1 MTAHPIFARLYG
13 RFAPAAEEVGAAA
26 HRDELLAGLTG
37 RVIEIGAGSGL
48 CFSHYPTS
56 VTEVVAIE
64 PEPHL
69 RQLAEQAAQCGPV
82 PVRVVEGTA
91 EKLPADDGSFDAAVV
106 SLVLCSVPDQRR
118 SLVEAHRVLRS
129 GGQLRFYEHVRSE
142 EPRLARHQDRVDWIW
157 PHLGGGCHANRDTG
171 AAISEAGFRIEQ
183 CRRFEFRPC
192 AILALVSPHI
202 IGEAVRL

>member
-1 MTAHPIFARLYG
+1 MRIAVSPAMTPTNHPDSKVNTGEPSCSSMLS
-13 RFAPAAEEVGAAA
+13 
-26 HRDELLAGLTG
+26 GLTG

-48 CFSHYPTS
+48 CFAHYPAS

-69 RQLAEQAAQCGPV
+69 RQLAELEAQRAPV
-82 PVRVVEGTA
+82 PVRVVAGTA

-118 SLVEAHRVLRS
+118 ALTEAHRVLRS

-142 EPRLARHQDRVDWIW
+142 EPRRAGLQDRVDWIW

-171 AAISEAGFRIEQ
+171 AAISEAGFCIERY
-183 CRRFEFRPC
+183 RRFEFRPC
-192 AILALVSPHI
+192 TVLAPVSPHI
-202 IGEAVRL
+202 IGEAARP